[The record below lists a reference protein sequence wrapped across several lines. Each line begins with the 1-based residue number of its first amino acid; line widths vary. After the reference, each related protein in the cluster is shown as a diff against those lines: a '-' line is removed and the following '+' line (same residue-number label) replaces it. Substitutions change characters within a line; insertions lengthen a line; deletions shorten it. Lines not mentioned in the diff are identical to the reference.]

1 VVGLV
6 LGGMLV
12 LSLEDVAAW
21 SPCSFWLNVPYGR
34 NALTMRSRR
43 LPDTR
48 HPADAGSASVTE
60 PKTARLF
67 EQVALVMGKIGLIN
81 GEAERQDHACR
92 GRQRIRRSVLALPTQ
107 ARRSKPRRRSSGRG
121 AALRS
126 IAVEG
131 LDRTYAILGGER
143 RTAW

>member
-1 VVGLV
+1 
-6 LGGMLV
+6 LV

-43 LPDTR
+43 LPEIR
-48 HPADAGSASVTE
+48 HPADAVRLGHE

-92 GRQRIRRSVLALPTQ
+92 GRQRIRRSVLASPT
-107 ARRSKPRRRSSGRG
+107 
-121 AALRS
+121 
-126 IAVEG
+126 
-131 LDRTYAILGGER
+131 
-143 RTAW
+143 